1 MKRSAKW
8 LWVIVTMTAAA
19 ALLCLLIA
27 FLVTKKQENRGGDYP
42 GYTDIRDMA
51 EAADLVVVGDVISAH
66 KARYLDIGGGTR
78 LVYTLAEV
86 RVTQTVRGD
95 VQPGDTVTIKE
106 LGNYFFPGGKTFLAK
121 GDQVLLFLAS
131 YDNTPCS
138 PLNPTQ
144 AVMRIKDGKTTLN
157 ILPFLLD
164 SDSPD
169 VSLTDVLAV
178 LGTPKSDGE

>member
-1 MKRSAKW
+1 MKGRLNW
-8 LWVIVTMTAAA
+8 LWVIVTAAAAA

-51 EAADLVVVGDVISAH
+51 EAADLVIVGDVVSAH

-86 RVTQTVRGD
+86 RVTQTVKGD
-95 VQPGDTVTIKE
+95 VQSGDTVAVKE
-106 LGNYFFPGGKTFLAK
+106 LGNYFFPGGKTFLTK

-131 YDNTPCS
+131 YGNTPCS

-144 AVMRIKDGKTTLN
+144 ALMLIKDGKMTPN

-169 VSLTDVLAV
+169 ASLTDVLAV
-178 LGTPKSDGE
+178 LGTPKPDGE